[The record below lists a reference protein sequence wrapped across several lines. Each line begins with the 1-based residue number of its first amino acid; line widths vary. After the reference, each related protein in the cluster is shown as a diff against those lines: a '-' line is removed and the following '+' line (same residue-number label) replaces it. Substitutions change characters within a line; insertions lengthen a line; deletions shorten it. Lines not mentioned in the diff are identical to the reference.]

1 MKKGILV
8 IFTVGIF
15 YISFLIFCGLS
26 HNITLG
32 NQASLV
38 IKDDQNE
45 TFFES
50 CYQMDILWTPL
61 NDLPDLLIEGTVAVE
76 DKRFYQHHGYDP
88 IRIMKA
94 LYKNIAS
101 QNIVEGAST
110 ITQQTIKNLYLTQEK
125 TYSRKIKELFLSVEA
140 ELHYTKEEILETYFN
155 TLYYGHG
162 IYGIQNASQFY
173 FNKSSDELTVA
184 ETAMLIGI
192 PNSPNNYS
200 PYLNEEKSRN
210 RQLIVLNVMKNQ
222 NLITQQQYNQAKQE
236 KLMLAD
242 FKTQTRSEVYGYY
255 KDAVMQQCRELGFC
269 RSNQDHFIIYTYY
282 DKKLQKTLQ
291 NEFDRQLENTD
302 MQAAGII
309 MEPYTFHIKAIQGG
323 SNYYET
329 QYNRALYSK
338 RQSGSTIKAL
348 LYYLAL
354 TEGFTPSTCF
364 DSTQTTFQISETVS
378 YTPENYRSLY
388 AEMPISLIHAIA
400 TSDNVYAIKT
410 HLFLG
415 TDALYNALNDFGIQ
429 QDESTV
435 SMALGT
441 TDFPLMDLAM
451 IYNTFASEGL
461 WQKPSFIKKITDVNG
476 KILYER
482 KEEPVRLLKEDET
495 LVLTSLLRAPFDI
508 KNVNVSG
515 PSLLGYEP
523 YTTVSAKSGSSDWDS
538 LIVGYNPQ
546 MTLALWNGYDENKA
560 LTTTDER
567 KICRTIFK
575 EVFNAIYPKENTG
588 PWYIPND
595 NILTQ
600 RVNPITGH
608 FSNSGSLYW
617 YLKNNFSFNRKCV

>member
-1 MKKGILV
+1 MKKGIMV

-15 YISFLIFCGLS
+15 YIFFLLFCGFS

-32 NQASLV
+32 NQASLI
-38 IKDDQNE
+38 IKNDQNE

-50 CYQMDILWTPL
+50 CYQMDVLWTEL
-61 NDLPDLLIEGTVAVE
+61 NNLPDLLVEGTVAVE

-94 LYKNIAS
+94 LYKNLVS

-173 FNKSSDELTVA
+173 FNKNPNELTLA
-184 ETAMLIGI
+184 EIAMLIGI

-200 PYLNEEKSRN
+200 PYLNDEKSRN
-210 RQLIVLNVMKNQ
+210 RQLIVLNVMRNQ
-222 NLITQQQYNQAKQE
+222 NLITDQQYTQAKQE

-242 FKTQTRSEVYGYY
+242 FKTQTQSEVYGYY
-255 KDAVMQQCRELGFC
+255 KDAVLQECRELGFC
-269 RSNQDHFIIYTYY
+269 SSNQDHITIYTYY
-282 DKKLQKTLQ
+282 DEKLQKTLQ
-291 NEFDRQLENTD
+291 NEFDKQLENTD

-323 SNYYET
+323 SNYYKT

-354 TEGFTPSTCF
+354 VEGFNPSTCF

-388 AEMPISLIHAIA
+388 AEMPISLIHAIS

-429 QDESTV
+429 QDETTV

-441 TDFPLMDLAM
+441 TDFPLIDLAM

-461 WQKPSFIKKITDVNG
+461 WQQPAFIKKITDAYGN
-476 KILYER
+476 ILHER

-523 YTTVSAKSGSSDWDS
+523 YTTVAAKSGSSDWDS

-567 KICRTIFK
+567 KISRSIFK
-575 EVFNAIYPKENTG
+575 EVFNAIYSKENPG
-588 PWYIPND
+588 PWYTPND
-595 NILTQ
+595 NILIQ
-600 RVNPITGH
+600 RVNPITGQI
-608 FSNSGSLYW
+608 SNTGSLYW
-617 YLKNNFSFNRKCV
+617 YLKN

>member
-600 RVNPITGH
+600 RVNPITGQ

-617 YLKNNFSFNRKCV
+617 YLKN

>member
-173 FNKSSDELTVA
+173 FNKNPDKLTLA

-461 WQKPSFIKKITDVNG
+461 WQKPSFIKKITDING

-617 YLKNNFSFNRKCV
+617 YLKN

>member
-282 DKKLQKTLQ
+282 DEKLQKTLQ
-291 NEFDRQLENTD
+291 NEFDKQLEDTD

-461 WQKPSFIKKITDVNG
+461 WQKPSFIKKITDVNE

-515 PSLLGYEP
+515 PS
-523 YTTVSAKSGSSDWDS
+523 
-538 LIVGYNPQ
+538 
-546 MTLALWNGYDENKA
+546 
-560 LTTTDER
+560 
-567 KICRTIFK
+567 
-575 EVFNAIYPKENTG
+575 
-588 PWYIPND
+588 
-595 NILTQ
+595 
-600 RVNPITGH
+600 
-608 FSNSGSLYW
+608 
-617 YLKNNFSFNRKCV
+617 

>member
-76 DKRFYQHHGYDP
+76 DKRFYEHHGYDP

-173 FNKSSDELTVA
+173 FNKNPDKLTLA

-617 YLKNNFSFNRKCV
+617 YLKN

>member
-255 KDAVMQQCRELGFC
+255 QDAVMQQCRELGCC

-435 SMALGT
+435 SKALGT

-617 YLKNNFSFNRKCV
+617 YLKN

>member
-76 DKRFYQHHGYDP
+76 DKRFYEHHGYDP

-617 YLKNNFSFNRKCV
+617 YLKN

>member
-461 WQKPSFIKKITDVNG
+461 WQKPSFIKKITDING

-617 YLKNNFSFNRKCV
+617 YLKN

>member
-8 IFTVGIF
+8 IFSVGIF
-15 YISFLIFCGLS
+15 YISFLVFCGLS

-94 LYKNIAS
+94 IYKNIAS

-567 KICRTIFK
+567 KISRTIFK

-617 YLKNNFSFNRKCV
+617 YLKN

>member
-162 IYGIQNASQFY
+162 VYGIQNASQFY
-173 FNKSSDELTVA
+173 FNKNPDKLTLA

-242 FKTQTRSEVYGYY
+242 FKTQTRSEVHGYY

-617 YLKNNFSFNRKCV
+617 YLKN

>member
-94 LYKNIAS
+94 LYKNAAS

-173 FNKSSDELTVA
+173 FNKNPDKLTLA

-617 YLKNNFSFNRKCV
+617 YLKN

>member
-1 MKKGILV
+1 MKKGIMV

-15 YISFLIFCGLS
+15 YIFFLLFCGFS

-32 NQASLV
+32 NQASLI
-38 IKDDQNE
+38 IKNDQNE

-50 CYQMDILWTPL
+50 CYQMDVLWTEL
-61 NDLPDLLIEGTVAVE
+61 NNLPDLLVEGTVAVE

-94 LYKNIAS
+94 LYKNLVS
-101 QNIVEGAST
+101 QDIVEGAST

-140 ELHYTKEEILETYFN
+140 ELHYTKEDILETYFN

-173 FNKSSDELTVA
+173 FNKNPNELTLA
-184 ETAMLIGI
+184 EIAMLIGI

-200 PYLNEEKSRN
+200 PYLNDEKSRN
-210 RQLIVLNVMKNQ
+210 RQLIVLNVMRNQ
-222 NLITQQQYNQAKQE
+222 NLITDQQYTQAKQE

-242 FKTQTRSEVYGYY
+242 FKTQTQSEVYGYY
-255 KDAVMQQCRELGFC
+255 KDAVLQECRELGFC
-269 RSNQDHFIIYTYY
+269 SSNQDHITIYTYY
-282 DKKLQKTLQ
+282 DETLQKTLQ

-323 SNYYET
+323 SNYYKT

-354 TEGFTPSTCF
+354 VEGFNPSTCF

-388 AEMPISLIHAIA
+388 AEMPISLIHAIS

-429 QDESTV
+429 QDETTV

-441 TDFPLMDLAM
+441 TDFPLIDLAM

-461 WQKPSFIKKITDVNG
+461 WQQPAFIKKITDAYGNL
-476 KILYER
+476 LYER

-523 YTTVSAKSGSSDWDS
+523 YTTVAAKSGSSDWDS

-567 KICRTIFK
+567 KISRSIFK
-575 EVFNAIYPKENTG
+575 EVFNAIYPKENPG
-588 PWYIPND
+588 PWYTPND
-595 NILTQ
+595 NILIQ
-600 RVNPITGH
+600 RVNPITGQI
-608 FSNSGSLYW
+608 SNTGSLYW
-617 YLKNNFSFNRKCV
+617 YLKN

>member
-162 IYGIQNASQFY
+162 VYGIQNASQFY

-282 DKKLQKTLQ
+282 DQKLQKTLQ

-617 YLKNNFSFNRKCV
+617 YLKN

>member
-94 LYKNIAS
+94 LYKNAAS

-173 FNKSSDELTVA
+173 FNKNSDELTVA

-210 RQLIVLNVMKNQ
+210 RQLIVLNVMKNH
-222 NLITQQQYNQAKQE
+222 NLITEQQYTQAKQE

-242 FKTQTRSEVYGYY
+242 FKTQTRSEVHGYY

-282 DKKLQKTLQ
+282 DEKLQKTLQ

-567 KICRTIFK
+567 KISRTIFK
-575 EVFNAIYPKENTG
+575 EVFNAVYPKENTG

-600 RVNPITGH
+600 RVNPITGQ

-617 YLKNNFSFNRKCV
+617 YLKN

>member
-94 LYKNIAS
+94 LYKNAAS

-162 IYGIQNASQFY
+162 VYGIQNASQFY

-222 NLITQQQYNQAKQE
+222 NLITEQQYNQAKQE

-282 DKKLQKTLQ
+282 DEMLQKTLQ

-600 RVNPITGH
+600 RVNPITGQ

-617 YLKNNFSFNRKCV
+617 YLKN

>member
-1 MKKGILV
+1 MKKGIMV

-15 YISFLIFCGLS
+15 YIFFLLFCGFS

-32 NQASLV
+32 NQASLI
-38 IKDDQNE
+38 IKNDQNE

-50 CYQMDILWTPL
+50 CYQMDVLWTEL
-61 NDLPDLLIEGTVAVE
+61 NNLPDLLVEGTVAVE

-94 LYKNIAS
+94 LYKNLVS
-101 QNIVEGAST
+101 QDIVEGAST

-140 ELHYTKEEILETYFN
+140 ELHYTKEDILETYFN

-173 FNKSSDELTVA
+173 FNKNPNELTLA
-184 ETAMLIGI
+184 EIAMLIGI

-200 PYLNEEKSRN
+200 PYLNDEKSRN
-210 RQLIVLNVMKNQ
+210 RQLIVLNVMRNQ
-222 NLITQQQYNQAKQE
+222 NLITDQQYTQAKQE

-242 FKTQTRSEVYGYY
+242 FKTQTQSEVYGYY
-255 KDAVMQQCRELGFC
+255 KDAVLQECRELGFC
-269 RSNQDHFIIYTYY
+269 SSNQDHFIIYTYY

-323 SNYYET
+323 SNYYKT

-354 TEGFTPSTCF
+354 VEGFNPSTCF

-388 AEMPISLIHAIA
+388 AEMPISLIHAIS

-429 QDESTV
+429 QDETTV

-441 TDFPLMDLAM
+441 TDFPLIDLAM
-451 IYNTFASEGL
+451 IYNPFASEGL
-461 WQKPSFIKKITDVNG
+461 WQQPAFIKKITDAYGNL
-476 KILYER
+476 LYER

-523 YTTVSAKSGSSDWDS
+523 YTTVAAKSGSSDWDS

-567 KICRTIFK
+567 KISRSIFK
-575 EVFNAIYPKENTG
+575 EVFNAIYPKENPG
-588 PWYIPND
+588 PWYTPND
-595 NILTQ
+595 NILIQ
-600 RVNPITGH
+600 RVNPITGQI
-608 FSNSGSLYW
+608 SNTGSLYW
-617 YLKNNFSFNRKCV
+617 YLKN

>member
-173 FNKSSDELTVA
+173 FNKNPDKLTLA

-617 YLKNNFSFNRKCV
+617 YLKN

>member
-1 MKKGILV
+1 MKKGIMV

-15 YISFLIFCGLS
+15 YIFFLLFCGFS

-32 NQASLV
+32 NQASLI
-38 IKDDQNE
+38 IKNDQNE

-50 CYQMDILWTPL
+50 CYQMDVLWTEL
-61 NDLPDLLIEGTVAVE
+61 NNLPDLLVEGTVAVE

-94 LYKNIAS
+94 LYKNLVS
-101 QNIVEGAST
+101 QDIVEGAST

-140 ELHYTKEEILETYFN
+140 ELHYTKEDILETYFN

-173 FNKSSDELTVA
+173 FNKNPNELTLA
-184 ETAMLIGI
+184 EIAMLIGI

-200 PYLNEEKSRN
+200 PYLNDEKSRN
-210 RQLIVLNVMKNQ
+210 RQLIVLNVMRNQ
-222 NLITQQQYNQAKQE
+222 NLITDQQYTQAKQE

-242 FKTQTRSEVYGYY
+242 FKTQTQSEVYGYY
-255 KDAVMQQCRELGFC
+255 KDAVLQECRELGFC
-269 RSNQDHFIIYTYY
+269 SSNQDHITIYTYY
-282 DKKLQKTLQ
+282 DETLQKTLQ
-291 NEFDRQLENTD
+291 NEFDKQLENTD

-323 SNYYET
+323 SNYYKT

-354 TEGFTPSTCF
+354 VEGFNPSTCF

-388 AEMPISLIHAIA
+388 AEMPISLIHAIS

-429 QDESTV
+429 QDETTV

-441 TDFPLMDLAM
+441 TDFPLIDLAM

-461 WQKPSFIKKITDVNG
+461 WQQPAFIKKITDAYGN
-476 KILYER
+476 ILYER

-523 YTTVSAKSGSSDWDS
+523 YTTVAAKSGSSDWDS

-567 KICRTIFK
+567 KISRSIFK
-575 EVFNAIYPKENTG
+575 EVFNAIYPKENPG
-588 PWYIPND
+588 PWYTPND
-595 NILTQ
+595 NILIQ
-600 RVNPITGH
+600 RVNPITGQI
-608 FSNSGSLYW
+608 SNTGSLYW
-617 YLKNNFSFNRKCV
+617 YLKN

>member
-1 MKKGILV
+1 MKKGIMV

-15 YISFLIFCGLS
+15 YIFFLLFCGFS

-32 NQASLV
+32 NQASLI
-38 IKDDQNE
+38 IKNDQNE

-50 CYQMDILWTPL
+50 CYQMDVLWTEL
-61 NDLPDLLIEGTVAVE
+61 NNLPDLLVEGTVAVE

-94 LYKNIAS
+94 LYKNVVS
-101 QNIVEGAST
+101 QDIVEGAST

-140 ELHYTKEEILETYFN
+140 ELHYTKEDILETYFN

-173 FNKSSDELTVA
+173 FNKNPNELTLA
-184 ETAMLIGI
+184 EIAMLIGI

-200 PYLNEEKSRN
+200 PYLNDEKSRN
-210 RQLIVLNVMKNQ
+210 RQLIVLNVMRNQ
-222 NLITQQQYNQAKQE
+222 NLITDQQYTQAKQE

-242 FKTQTRSEVYGYY
+242 FKTQTQSEVYGYY
-255 KDAVMQQCRELGFC
+255 KDAVLQECRELGFC
-269 RSNQDHFIIYTYY
+269 SSNQDHITIYTYY
-282 DKKLQKTLQ
+282 DETLQKTLQ

-323 SNYYET
+323 SNYYKT

-354 TEGFTPSTCF
+354 VEGFNPSTCF

-388 AEMPISLIHAIA
+388 AEMPISLIHAIS

-429 QDESTV
+429 QDETTV

-441 TDFPLMDLAM
+441 TDFPLIDLAM

-461 WQKPSFIKKITDVNG
+461 WQQPAFIKKITDAYGNL
-476 KILYER
+476 LYER

-523 YTTVSAKSGSSDWDS
+523 YTTVAAKSGSSDWDS

-567 KICRTIFK
+567 KISRSIFK
-575 EVFNAIYPKENTG
+575 EVFNAIYPKENPG
-588 PWYIPND
+588 PWYTPND
-595 NILTQ
+595 NILIQ
-600 RVNPITGH
+600 RVNPITGQI
-608 FSNSGSLYW
+608 SNTGSLYW
-617 YLKNNFSFNRKCV
+617 YLKN

>member
-617 YLKNNFSFNRKCV
+617 YLKN

>member
-1 MKKGILV
+1 MKKGIMV

-15 YISFLIFCGLS
+15 YIFFLLFCGFS

-32 NQASLV
+32 NQASLI
-38 IKDDQNE
+38 IKNDQNE

-50 CYQMDILWTPL
+50 CYQMDVLWTEL
-61 NDLPDLLIEGTVAVE
+61 NNLPDLLVEGTVAVE

-94 LYKNIAS
+94 LYKNLVS

-140 ELHYTKEEILETYFN
+140 ELHYTKEDILETYFN

-173 FNKSSDELTVA
+173 FNKNPNELTLA
-184 ETAMLIGI
+184 EIAMLIGI

-200 PYLNEEKSRN
+200 PYLNDEKSRN
-210 RQLIVLNVMKNQ
+210 RQLIVLNVMRNQ
-222 NLITQQQYNQAKQE
+222 NLITDQQYTQAKQE

-242 FKTQTRSEVYGYY
+242 FKTQTQSEVYGYY
-255 KDAVMQQCRELGFC
+255 KDAVLQECRELGFC
-269 RSNQDHFIIYTYY
+269 SSNQDHITIYTYY
-282 DKKLQKTLQ
+282 DEKLQKTLQ
-291 NEFDRQLENTD
+291 NEFDKQLENTD

-323 SNYYET
+323 SNYYKT

-354 TEGFTPSTCF
+354 VEGFNPSTCF

-388 AEMPISLIHAIA
+388 AEMPISLIHAIS

-429 QDESTV
+429 QDETTV

-441 TDFPLMDLAM
+441 TDFPLIDLAM

-461 WQKPSFIKKITDVNG
+461 WQQPAFIKKITDAYGN
-476 KILYER
+476 ILHER

-523 YTTVSAKSGSSDWDS
+523 YTTVAAKSGSSDWDS

-567 KICRTIFK
+567 KISRSIFK
-575 EVFNAIYPKENTG
+575 EVFNAIYSKENPG
-588 PWYIPND
+588 PWYTPND
-595 NILTQ
+595 NILIQ
-600 RVNPITGH
+600 RVNPITGQI
-608 FSNSGSLYW
+608 SNTGSLYW
-617 YLKNNFSFNRKCV
+617 YLKN

>member
-94 LYKNIAS
+94 IYKNIAS

-173 FNKSSDELTVA
+173 FNKNPDKLTLA

-617 YLKNNFSFNRKCV
+617 YLKN

>member
-242 FKTQTRSEVYGYY
+242 FKTQSRSEVYGYY

-617 YLKNNFSFNRKCV
+617 YLKN

>member
-15 YISFLIFCGLS
+15 YISFLVFCGLS

-173 FNKSSDELTVA
+173 FNKNPDKLTLA

-575 EVFNAIYPKENTG
+575 EVFNAVYPKENTG

-617 YLKNNFSFNRKCV
+617 YLKN

>member
-210 RQLIVLNVMKNQ
+210 RQMIVLNVMKNH
-222 NLITQQQYNQAKQE
+222 NLITEQQYTQAKQE

-242 FKTQTRSEVYGYY
+242 FKTQTRSEVHGYY

-282 DKKLQKTLQ
+282 DEKLQKTLQ

-617 YLKNNFSFNRKCV
+617 YLKN

>member
-32 NQASLV
+32 NQASLI
-38 IKDDQNE
+38 IKNDQNE

-173 FNKSSDELTVA
+173 FNKNPDKLTLA

-269 RSNQDHFIIYTYY
+269 HSNQDHFIIYTYY
-282 DKKLQKTLQ
+282 DEKLQKTLQ
-291 NEFDRQLENTD
+291 NEFDKQLEDTD

-354 TEGFTPSTCF
+354 SEGFTPSTCF

-388 AEMPISLIHAIA
+388 AEIPISLIHAIA

-429 QDESTV
+429 QNESTV

-461 WQKPSFIKKITDVNG
+461 WQKPSFIKKITDIHGN
-476 KILYER
+476 ILYER
-482 KEEPVRLLKEDET
+482 EEKPVRLLKEDET

-595 NILTQ
+595 NILIQ
-600 RVNPITGH
+600 RVNPITGQ

-617 YLKNNFSFNRKCV
+617 YLKN

>member
-1 MKKGILV
+1 MKKALTL
-8 IFTVGIF
+8 IFTVGFLYIF
-15 YISFLIFCGLS
+15 FLFFCGLS

-32 NQASLV
+32 NQASLI
-38 IKDDQNE
+38 IKNDQNE
-45 TFFES
+45 TYFES
-50 CYQMDILWTPL
+50 CYQMDTLWINL
-61 NDLPDLLIEGTVAVE
+61 DELPDLLIEGIIATE
-76 DKRFYQHHGYDP
+76 DRRFFQHHGYDP
-88 IRIMKA
+88 IRIIKA
-94 LYKNIAS
+94 LYKNMTTQS
-101 QNIVEGAST
+101 IVEGAST

-140 ELHYTKEEILETYFN
+140 ELHYSKEDILETYLN

-162 IYGIQNASQFY
+162 VYGIQNASQFY
-173 FNKSSDELTVA
+173 FNKNPDDLTIA
-184 ETAMLIGI
+184 EIAMLIGI

-200 PYLNEEKSRN
+200 PYLNKEKSRN
-210 RQLIVLNVMKNQ
+210 RQLIILNIMKKQ
-222 NLITQQQYNQAKQE
+222 NLINQTQYDEARQE
-236 KLMLAD
+236 KLILAD

-255 KDAVMQQCRELGFC
+255 KDAVMQQCKELGFC
-269 RSNQDHFIIYTYY
+269 TSNQDQLIIYTYY
-282 DKKLQKTLQ
+282 DETLQKTLQ
-291 NEFDRQLENTD
+291 NEFDRQLNDTD

-364 DSTQTTFQISETVS
+364 DSTETTFQISETVS
-378 YTPENYRSLY
+378 YTPDNYRSLY
-388 AEMPISLIHAIA
+388 AEMPISLIHAIS

-415 TDALYNALNDFGIQ
+415 TDALYNALNDFGIK
-429 QDESTV
+429 QDETTV

-441 TDFPLMDLAM
+441 TDFPLIDLAM

-461 WQKPSFIKKITDVNG
+461 WQKPSFIKKITDAYGN
-476 KILYER
+476 ILYER

-495 LVLTSLLRAPFDI
+495 LILTSLLRAPFDI

-523 YTTVSAKSGSSDWDS
+523 YTTVAAKSGSSDWDS

-567 KICRTIFK
+567 KISRTIFK
-575 EVFNAIYPKENTG
+575 EVFNAIYPKDDTG
-588 PWYIPND
+588 PWYVPND

-600 RVNPITGH
+600 RVNPITGQL
-608 FSNSGSLYW
+608 SNKGSLYW
-617 YLKNNFSFNRKCV
+617 YLKN

>member
-162 IYGIQNASQFY
+162 VYGIQNASQFY

-567 KICRTIFK
+567 KISRTIFK

-600 RVNPITGH
+600 RVNPITGQ

-617 YLKNNFSFNRKCV
+617 YLKN

>member
-15 YISFLIFCGLS
+15 YISLLIFCGLS

-617 YLKNNFSFNRKCV
+617 YLKN

>member
-1 MKKGILV
+1 MKKA
-8 IFTVGIF
+8 FR
-15 YISFLIFCGLS
+15 LIFIVGFLYIFFLFFCGFS

-32 NQASLV
+32 NQASLI

-50 CYQMDILWTPL
+50 CYQMDILWTSL
-61 NDLPDLLIEGTVAVE
+61 EDLPDLLIEGTLAVE
-76 DKRFYQHHGYDP
+76 DRRFYQHHGYDP

-94 LYKNIAS
+94 LYKNVSS
-101 QNIVEGAST
+101 QTIVEGAST

-173 FNKSSDELTVA
+173 FNKNPDDLTIA
-184 ETAMLIGI
+184 ETATLIGI

-210 RQLIVLNVMKNQ
+210 RQLIVLNAMKNQ
-222 NLITQQQYNQAKQE
+222 NLITQTQYDEAKQE
-236 KLMLAD
+236 QIVLAD
-242 FKTQTRSEVYGYY
+242 FKIQTRSDYHGYY

-269 RSNQDHFIIYTYY
+269 SSNQDHLIIYTYY
-282 DKKLQKTLQ
+282 DETLQKTLQ
-291 NEFDRQLENTD
+291 NEFDRQLNGTD

-354 TEGFTPSTCF
+354 VEGFTPSTCF
-364 DSTQTTFQISETVS
+364 DSTETTFQISETVS

-388 AEMPISLIHAIA
+388 AEMPISLIHAIS

-429 QDESTV
+429 QDETTV

-441 TDFPLMDLAM
+441 TDFPLLDLAT

-461 WQKPSFIKKITDVNG
+461 WQKPSFIKKITDAYGN
-476 KILYER
+476 ILYER

-523 YTTVSAKSGSSDWDS
+523 YTTVAAKSGSSDWDS

-567 KICRTIFK
+567 KVSRTIFK
-575 EVFNAIYPKENTG
+575 EVFNAIYPKDHTG

-595 NILTQ
+595 NILVK
-600 RVNPITGH
+600 RVNPITGQL
-608 FSNSGSLYW
+608 SNNGSLYW
-617 YLKNNFSFNRKCV
+617 YLKN

>member
-1 MKKGILV
+1 MKKGIMV

-15 YISFLIFCGLS
+15 YIFFLLFCGFS

-32 NQASLV
+32 NQASLI
-38 IKDDQNE
+38 IKNDQNE

-50 CYQMDILWTPL
+50 CYQMDVLWTEL
-61 NDLPDLLIEGTVAVE
+61 NNLPDLLVEGTVAVE

-94 LYKNIAS
+94 LYKNLVS
-101 QNIVEGAST
+101 QDIVEGAST

-140 ELHYTKEEILETYFN
+140 ELHYTKEDILETYFN

-173 FNKSSDELTVA
+173 FNKNPNELTLA
-184 ETAMLIGI
+184 EIAMLIGI

-200 PYLNEEKSRN
+200 PYLNDEKSRN
-210 RQLIVLNVMKNQ
+210 RQLIVLNVMRNQ
-222 NLITQQQYNQAKQE
+222 NLITDQQYTQAKQE

-242 FKTQTRSEVYGYY
+242 FKTQTQSEVYGYY
-255 KDAVMQQCRELGFC
+255 KDAVLQECRELGFC
-269 RSNQDHFIIYTYY
+269 SSNQDHITIYTYY
-282 DKKLQKTLQ
+282 DETLQKTLQ

-323 SNYYET
+323 SNYYKT

-354 TEGFTPSTCF
+354 VEGFNPSTCF

-388 AEMPISLIHAIA
+388 AEMPISLIHAIS

-429 QDESTV
+429 QDETTV

-441 TDFPLMDLAM
+441 TDFPLIDLAM

-461 WQKPSFIKKITDVNG
+461 WQQPAFIKKIIDAYGNL
-476 KILYER
+476 LYER

-523 YTTVSAKSGSSDWDS
+523 YTTVAAKSGSSDWDS

-567 KICRTIFK
+567 KISRSIFK
-575 EVFNAIYPKENTG
+575 EVFNAIYPKENPG
-588 PWYIPND
+588 PWYTPND
-595 NILTQ
+595 NILIQ
-600 RVNPITGH
+600 RVNPITGQI
-608 FSNSGSLYW
+608 SNTGSLYW
-617 YLKNNFSFNRKCV
+617 YLKN